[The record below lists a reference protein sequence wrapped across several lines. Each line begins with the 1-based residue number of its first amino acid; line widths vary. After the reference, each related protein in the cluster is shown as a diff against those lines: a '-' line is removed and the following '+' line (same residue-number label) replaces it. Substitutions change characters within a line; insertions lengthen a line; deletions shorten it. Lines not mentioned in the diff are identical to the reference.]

1 LLVFDPERSSVK
13 NLKTVPTCDSLR
25 QRQRQ
30 KKKRKKWSLLRW
42 YIVHPFP
49 AVSRNFPEFYFVA
62 KKEMGMIYRFNQAK
76 TLCSEKHIF
85 MASICVQAAAIVSNT
100 DVVIFKIFST
110 KHLAKNGV
118 FCSNYCLFF

>member
-1 LLVFDPERSSVK
+1 VIPSVNVRDRRKNGRNVVF
-13 NLKTVPTCDSLR
+13 
-25 QRQRQ
+25 
-30 KKKRKKWSLLRW
+30 LRW

-110 KHLAKNGV
+110 KHLAKNWRFLLKLLLG
-118 FCSNYCLFF
+118 FKKYIDHDIGL